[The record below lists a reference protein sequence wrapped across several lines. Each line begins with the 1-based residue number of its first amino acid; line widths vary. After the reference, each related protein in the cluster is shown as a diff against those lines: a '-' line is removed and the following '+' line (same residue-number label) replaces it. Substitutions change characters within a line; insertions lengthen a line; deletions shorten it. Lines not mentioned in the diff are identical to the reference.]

1 MLIKAPRDY
10 VEKATLP
17 TPGKIARLLM
27 QDVDLLRMMQV
38 QWKERPRIFVGH
50 FV

>member
-1 MLIKAPRDY
+1 MSIKAPRYY
-10 VEKATLP
+10 VEKAAFTA
-17 TPGKIARLLM
+17 PGKTASFLM

-38 QWKERPRIFVGH
+38 QWKERPRICEGH